1 MNLQFRLRVFPEP
14 IRPAI
19 RPAMAAIFSVTL
31 TGKGSVKER
40 VTAVNTVV
48 AEANA
53 IMRAQQKEIA
63 LLLAEKQELGDE
75 VGRFKKSVRE
85 IVDAEMKKLRDELEY
100 KHAFMVVQNKNLI
113 NQVKYV
119 KQNKTGLVDM
129 LKTFDRRVSKLEVA
143 VGEDDDEY

>member
-1 MNLQFRLRVFPEP
+1 MDGLTQHR
-14 IRPAI
+14 
-19 RPAMAAIFSVTL
+19 AAVFSVSL

-40 VTAVNTVV
+40 VTAVNNVV

-53 IMRAQQKEIA
+53 IMRAQQAEIA
-63 LLLAEKQELGDE
+63 QLLQEKQELTAQ
-75 VGRFKKSVRE
+75 VTAFKKRMRE

-119 KQNKTGLVDM
+119 KQNKTGLVDV
-129 LKTFDRRVSKLEVA
+129 LKKFDRRVSKLEVA